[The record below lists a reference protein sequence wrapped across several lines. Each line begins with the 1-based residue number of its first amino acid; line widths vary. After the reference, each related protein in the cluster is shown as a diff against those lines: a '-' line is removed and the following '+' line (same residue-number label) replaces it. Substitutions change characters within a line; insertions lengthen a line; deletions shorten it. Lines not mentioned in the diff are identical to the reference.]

1 MRSGAWFN
9 LKMPVMEI
17 RSLIDA
23 LTALYRQILKQEQQA
38 SEIASWVH
46 PDYRQSALNL
56 YHYLVL
62 RSSDLR
68 DLHDPLSDLG
78 VSSLRSA
85 EGYVLRN
92 LHDVVRNLNCIAGTP
107 WEEPATAIAR
117 SSCGNKPPACSDGP
131 RRSSERKSWSPS
143 PPPWPKTLI
152 YWPIW
157 PRAA

>member
-1 MRSGAWFN
+1 
-9 LKMPVMEI
+9 MEI

-92 LHDVVRNLNCIAGTP
+92 LHDVVRNLNFGMVLEAHCEIDAFASIPNDDAFNPYSKG
-107 WEEPATAIAR
+107 
-117 SSCGNKPPACSDGP
+117 
-131 RRSSERKSWSPS
+131 
-143 PPPWPKTLI
+143 
-152 YWPIW
+152 
-157 PRAA
+157 